1 MQNDEVI
8 VLVANAKGRARVD
21 KFVSYTIDADLYS
34 PEGSFSFECDFKYDM
49 NRGNLC
55 QIFVN
60 RKCVMAG
67 IIDTVRR
74 SLSRSGPKMEI
85 EGRSV
90 ASVLADSSVTKF
102 GTLPRTLP
110 QLAERLVKDLPFLSR
125 KDFVFNSGSDKDKI
139 KRKFVELSPGDSVFD
154 VLKKAA
160 NSLGFLFWA
169 SPDGSLVFD
178 KPVERG
184 KADFRIHAFENGE
197 EMDYIEGSV
206 TETLN
211 GQHSLIKVIGE
222 SQDDSDIKYVAAS
235 VKNDDFPFY
244 RPLVVNWNEN
254 EGPAKKTAE
263 LQLATEKASAIQLE
277 YTMPGHS
284 QNGIPWTI
292 NAFCDVEDH
301 YNGAVDSYLIKRRT
315 FTLSRSEGKRTRL
328 ELQPGGSL

>member
-1 MQNDEVI
+1 MNPDEVI
-8 VLVANAKGRARVD
+8 LLVRNARVA
-21 KFVSYTIDADLYS
+21 KFVSYTIDSDLYS
-34 PEGSFSFECDFKYDM
+34 PEGSFSFECDSRYDV
-49 NRGNLC
+49 NKGDTC

-60 RKCVMAG
+60 RVCVMAG

-74 SLSRSGPKMEI
+74 SLSRGGPKMEI

-90 ASVLADSSVTKF
+90 AAVLADSSVTKF
-102 GTLPRTLP
+102 ATLPTTLP
-110 QLAERLVKDLPFLSR
+110 QLVERLVRDLPFLSR
-125 KDFVFNSGSDKDKI
+125 KDFVFKSGSDKVKVH
-139 KRKFVELSPGDSVFD
+139 RKFIEVSPGDSVFE
-154 VLKKAA
+154 VIKKAA
-160 NSLGFLFWA
+160 NSQGYLFWA
-169 SPDGSLVFD
+169 SPEGELVFD

-184 KADFRIHAFENGE
+184 KADFKIHAFEDGS

-206 TETLN
+206 SETIN
-211 GQHSLIKVIGE
+211 EQHSLIKVIGE
-222 SQDDSDIKYVAAS
+222 SQDDNDIKYVAAS

-263 LQLATEKASAIQLE
+263 LQLATEKAAAIQLE

-301 YNGAVDSYLIKRRT
+301 YNGANGAYLIKRRT
-315 FTLSRSEGKRTRL
+315 FTLDRNEGKRTKL

>member
-1 MQNDEVI
+1 MNPDEVI
-8 VLVANAKGRARVD
+8 LLVRNARVD
-21 KFVSYTIDADLYS
+21 KFVSYTIDSDLYS
-34 PEGSFSFECDFKYDM
+34 PEGSFSFECDSRYDV
-49 NRGNLC
+49 NKGDTC

-60 RKCVMAG
+60 RVCVMAG

-90 ASVLADSSVTKF
+90 AAVLADSSVTKF
-102 GTLPRTLP
+102 VTLPTTLP
-110 QLAERLVKDLPFLSR
+110 QLTERLVRDLPFLSR
-125 KDFVFNSGSDKDKI
+125 KDFVFKSGSDKAKVQ
-139 KRKFVELSPGDSVFD
+139 RKFVEVSPGDSVFE
-154 VLKKAA
+154 VIKKAA
-160 NSLGFLFWA
+160 NSQGYLFWA
-169 SPDGSLVFD
+169 SPEGQLVFD

-184 KADFRIHAFENGE
+184 KADFKIHAFENGE

-206 TETLN
+206 TETID
-211 GQHSLIKVIGE
+211 GQHSLIKVVGE
-222 SQDDSDIKYVAAS
+222 SQDNNDIKYVAAS
-235 VKNDDFPFY
+235 VKNSDFPFY

-263 LQLATEKASAIQLE
+263 LQLATEKAAAIQLE

-301 YNGAVDSYLIKRRT
+301 YNGANDAYLIKHRT
-315 FTLSRSEGKRTRL
+315 FTLDRNEGKRTKL

>member
-1 MQNDEVI
+1 MNRDEVI
-8 VLVANAKGRARVD
+8 LLVRNARVD

-34 PEGSFSFECDFKYDM
+34 PEGSFSFECNSKYDVEK
-49 NRGNLC
+49 GNTC

-74 SLSRSGPKMEI
+74 SLSRSGPKMNI

-90 ASVLADSSVTKF
+90 AAVLADSSVTKF
-102 GTLPRTLP
+102 ATLPTTLP
-110 QLAERLVKDLPFLSR
+110 QLVERLVRDLPFLSK
-125 KDFVFNSGSDKDKI
+125 KDFVFNSGSDKAKVQ
-139 KRKFVELSPGDSVFD
+139 RKFVEVSPGDSVFE
-154 VLKKAA
+154 VIKKAA
-160 NSLGFLFWA
+160 NSQGYLFWV
-169 SPDGSLVFD
+169 SPEGELVFD

-184 KADFRIHAFENGE
+184 KADFKIHAFEDGSE
-197 EMDYIEGSV
+197 IDYIEGSV
-206 TETLN
+206 SETLN
-211 GQHSLIKVIGE
+211 EQHSLIKVIGE
-222 SQDDSDIKYVAAS
+222 SQDDNDIKYVAAS

-263 LQLATEKASAIQLE
+263 LQLATEKAASIQLE

-301 YNGAVDSYLIKRRT
+301 YNGANGAYLIKRRT
-315 FTLSRSEGKRTRL
+315 FTLDRSEGKRTKL

>member
-1 MQNDEVI
+1 MNPDEVI
-8 VLVANAKGRARVD
+8 LLVRNARVD
-21 KFVSYTIDADLYS
+21 KFVSYTIDSDLYS
-34 PEGSFSFECDFKYDM
+34 PEGSFSFECDSRYDV
-49 NRGNLC
+49 NKGDTC

-60 RKCVMAG
+60 RVCVMAG

-90 ASVLADSSVTKF
+90 AAVLADSSVTKF
-102 GTLPRTLP
+102 ATLPTTLP
-110 QLAERLVKDLPFLSR
+110 QLTDRLVRDLPFLSR
-125 KDFVFNSGSDKDKI
+125 KDFVFKSGSDKAKVQ
-139 KRKFVELSPGDSVFD
+139 RKFVEVSPGDSVFD
-154 VLKKAA
+154 VIKKAA
-160 NSLGFLFWA
+160 NSQGYLFWA
-169 SPDGSLVFD
+169 SPEGQLVFD

-184 KADFRIHAFENGE
+184 KADFKIHAFENGE

-206 TETLN
+206 TETLD
-211 GQHSLIKVIGE
+211 GQHSLIKVVGE
-222 SQDDSDIKYVAAS
+222 SQDDNDIKYVAAS
-235 VKNDDFPFY
+235 VKNSDFPFY

-263 LQLATEKASAIQLE
+263 LQLATEKAAAIQLE

-301 YNGAVDSYLIKRRT
+301 YNGANDAYLIKHRT
-315 FTLSRSEGKRTRL
+315 FTLDRNEGKRTKL

>member
-1 MQNDEVI
+1 MNRDEVI
-8 VLVANAKGRARVD
+8 LLVRNARVD
-21 KFVSYTIDADLYS
+21 KFVSYTINSDLYS
-34 PEGSFSFECDFKYDM
+34 PEGSFSFECDSRYDV
-49 NRGNLC
+49 NKGDTC

-60 RKCVMAG
+60 RVCVMAG

-74 SLSRSGPKMEI
+74 TLSRSGPKMEI

-90 ASVLADSSVTKF
+90 AAVLADSSVTKF
-102 GTLPRTLP
+102 ATLPTTLP
-110 QLAERLVKDLPFLSR
+110 QLVERLVRDLPFLSR
-125 KDFVFNSGSDKDKI
+125 KDFVFKSGSDKVKVH
-139 KRKFVELSPGDSVFD
+139 RKFVEISPGDSVFD
-154 VLKKAA
+154 VIKKAA
-160 NSLGFLFWA
+160 NSQGYLFWA
-169 SPDGSLVFD
+169 SPEGQLVFD

-184 KADFRIHAFENGE
+184 KADFKIHAFENGE
-197 EMDYIEGSV
+197 EMNYIEGPV
-206 TETLN
+206 TETLD
-211 GQHSLIKVIGE
+211 GQHSLIKVVGE

-235 VKNDDFPFY
+235 VKNSDFPFY

-263 LQLATEKASAIQLE
+263 LQLATEKAAAIQLE

-301 YNGAVDSYLIKRRT
+301 YNGANGAYLIKRRT
-315 FTLSRSEGKRTRL
+315 FTLDRNEGKRTKL

>member
-1 MQNDEVI
+1 MNRDEVLL
-8 VLVANAKGRARVD
+8 LVRKARVD

-34 PEGSFSFECDFKYDM
+34 PEGSFSFECDSKYDVS
-49 NRGNLC
+49 RGDTC

-67 IIDTVRR
+67 LIDTVRR
-74 SLSRSGPKMEI
+74 SLSRSGPKMDI

-90 ASVLADSSVTKF
+90 AAVLADSSVTKF
-102 GTLPRTLP
+102 ATLPTTLP
-110 QLAERLVKDLPFLSR
+110 QLTERLVRDLPFLSR
-125 KDFVFNSGSDKDKI
+125 KDFVFKSGSDKAKVQ
-139 KRKFVELSPGDSVFD
+139 RKFVEVSPGDSVFD
-154 VLKKAA
+154 VIKKAA
-160 NSLGFLFWA
+160 NSQGYLFWA
-169 SPDGSLVFD
+169 SPEGQLVFD

-184 KADFRIHAFENGE
+184 KADFKIHAFENGA

-211 GQHSLIKVIGE
+211 GQHSLIKVVGE

>member
-1 MQNDEVI
+1 MNPDEVI
-8 VLVANAKGRARVD
+8 LLVRNARVD
-21 KFVSYTIDADLYS
+21 KFVSYTIDSDLYS
-34 PEGSFSFECDFKYDM
+34 PEGSFSFECDSRYDV
-49 NRGNLC
+49 NKGDTC

-60 RKCVMAG
+60 RVCVMAG

-90 ASVLADSSVTKF
+90 AAVLADSSVTKF
-102 GTLPRTLP
+102 ATLPTTLP
-110 QLAERLVKDLPFLSR
+110 QLTERLVRDLPFLSR
-125 KDFVFNSGSDKDKI
+125 KDFVFKSGSDKAKVQ
-139 KRKFVELSPGDSVFD
+139 RKFVEVSPGDSVFE
-154 VLKKAA
+154 VIKKAA
-160 NSLGFLFWA
+160 NSQGYLFWA
-169 SPDGSLVFD
+169 SPEGQLVFD

-184 KADFRIHAFENGE
+184 KADFKIHAFENGE

-206 TETLN
+206 TETLD
-211 GQHSLIKVIGE
+211 GQHSLIKVVGE
-222 SQDDSDIKYVAAS
+222 SQDDNDIKYVAAS
-235 VKNDDFPFY
+235 VKNSDFPFY

-263 LQLATEKASAIQLE
+263 LQLATEKAAAIQLE

-301 YNGAVDSYLIKRRT
+301 YNGANDAYLIKHRT
-315 FTLSRSEGKRTRL
+315 FTLDRNEGKRTKI

>member
-1 MQNDEVI
+1 MNRDEVI
-8 VLVANAKGRARVD
+8 LLVRNARVN

-34 PEGSFSFECDFKYDM
+34 PEGSFSFECDSKYDVEK
-49 NRGNLC
+49 GNTC

-74 SLSRSGPKMEI
+74 SLSRSGPKMNI

-90 ASVLADSSVTKF
+90 AAVLADSSVTKF
-102 GTLPRTLP
+102 ATLPTTLP
-110 QLAERLVKDLPFLSR
+110 QLVERLVRDLPFLSK
-125 KDFVFNSGSDKDKI
+125 KDFVFNSGSDKAKVQ
-139 KRKFVELSPGDSVFD
+139 RKFVEVSPGDSVFE
-154 VLKKAA
+154 VIKKAA
-160 NSLGFLFWA
+160 NSQGYLFWA
-169 SPDGSLVFD
+169 SPEGELVFD

-184 KADFRIHAFENGE
+184 KADFKIHAFEDGSE
-197 EMDYIEGSV
+197 IDYIEGSV
-206 TETLN
+206 SETLN
-211 GQHSLIKVIGE
+211 EQHSLIKVIGE
-222 SQDDSDIKYVAAS
+222 SQDDNDIKYVAAS

-254 EGPAKKTAE
+254 EGPAKKTAV
-263 LQLATEKASAIQLE
+263 LQLATEKAASIQLE

-301 YNGAVDSYLIKRRT
+301 YNGANGAYLIKRRT
-315 FTLSRSEGKRTRL
+315 FTLDRSEGKRTKL
-328 ELQPGGSL
+328 ELQPGGSI

>member
-1 MQNDEVI
+1 MNPDEVI
-8 VLVANAKGRARVD
+8 LLVRNARVD
-21 KFVSYTIDADLYS
+21 KFVSYTIDSDLYS
-34 PEGSFSFECDFKYDM
+34 PEGSFSFECDSRYDV
-49 NRGNLC
+49 NKGDTC

-60 RKCVMAG
+60 RVCVMAG

-74 SLSRSGPKMEI
+74 SLFRSGPKMEI

-90 ASVLADSSVTKF
+90 AAVLADSSVTKF
-102 GTLPRTLP
+102 ATLPTTLP
-110 QLAERLVKDLPFLSR
+110 QLTERLVRDLPFLSR
-125 KDFVFNSGSDKDKI
+125 KDFVFKSGSDKAKVQ
-139 KRKFVELSPGDSVFD
+139 RKFVEVSPGDSVFD
-154 VLKKAA
+154 VIKKAA
-160 NSLGFLFWA
+160 NSQGYLFWA
-169 SPDGSLVFD
+169 SPEGQLVFD

-184 KADFRIHAFENGE
+184 KADFKIHAFENGE

-206 TETLN
+206 TETLD
-211 GQHSLIKVIGE
+211 GQHSLIKVVGE
-222 SQDDSDIKYVAAS
+222 SQDDNDIKYVAAS
-235 VKNDDFPFY
+235 VKNSDFPFY

-263 LQLATEKASAIQLE
+263 LQLATEKAAAIQLE

-301 YNGAVDSYLIKRRT
+301 YNGANDAYLIKHRT
-315 FTLSRSEGKRTRL
+315 FTLDRNEGKRTKL

>member
-1 MQNDEVI
+1 MNPDEVI
-8 VLVANAKGRARVD
+8 LLVRNARVD
-21 KFVSYTIDADLYS
+21 KFVSYTIDSDLYS
-34 PEGSFSFECDFKYDM
+34 PEGSFSFECDSRYDV
-49 NRGNLC
+49 NKGDTC

-60 RKCVMAG
+60 RVCVMAG

-90 ASVLADSSVTKF
+90 AAVLADSSVTKF
-102 GTLPRTLP
+102 TTMPTTLP
-110 QLAERLVKDLPFLSR
+110 QLTERLVRDLPFLSR
-125 KDFVFNSGSDKDKI
+125 KDFVFKSGSDKAKVQ
-139 KRKFVELSPGDSVFD
+139 RKFVEVSPGDSVFD
-154 VLKKAA
+154 VIKKAA
-160 NSLGFLFWA
+160 NSQGYLFWA
-169 SPDGSLVFD
+169 SPEGQLVFD

-184 KADFRIHAFENGE
+184 KADFKIHAFENGE

-206 TETLN
+206 TETLD

-222 SQDDSDIKYVAAS
+222 SQDDNDIKYVAAS
-235 VKNDDFPFY
+235 VKNTDFPFY

-263 LQLATEKASAIQLE
+263 LQLATEKAAAIQLE

-301 YNGAVDSYLIKRRT
+301 YNGANDAYLIKHRT
-315 FTLSRSEGKRTRL
+315 FTLDRNEGKRTKL

>member
-1 MQNDEVI
+1 MNPDEVI
-8 VLVANAKGRARVD
+8 LLVRNARVD
-21 KFVSYTIDADLYS
+21 KFVSYTIDSDLYS
-34 PEGSFSFECDFKYDM
+34 PEGSFSFECDSRYDV
-49 NRGNLC
+49 NKGDTC

-60 RKCVMAG
+60 RVCVMAG

-90 ASVLADSSVTKF
+90 AAVLADSSVTKF
-102 GTLPRTLP
+102 ATLPTTLP
-110 QLAERLVKDLPFLSR
+110 QLVERLVRDLPFLSR
-125 KDFVFNSGSDKDKI
+125 KDFVFKSGSDKVKVQ
-139 KRKFVELSPGDSVFD
+139 RKFIEVSPGDSVFE
-154 VLKKAA
+154 VIKKAA
-160 NSLGFLFWA
+160 NSQGYLFWA
-169 SPDGSLVFD
+169 SPEGSLVFD

-184 KADFRIHAFENGE
+184 KADFKIHAFEDGS

-206 TETLN
+206 TETIN
-211 GQHSLIKVIGE
+211 EQHSLIKVIGE
-222 SQDDSDIKYVAAS
+222 SQDDNDIKYVAAS

-263 LQLATEKASAIQLE
+263 LQLATEKAAAIQLE

-301 YNGAVDSYLIKRRT
+301 YNGANGAYLIKRRT
-315 FTLSRSEGKRTRL
+315 FTLDKNEGKRTKL

>member
-1 MQNDEVI
+1 MNPDEVI
-8 VLVANAKGRARVD
+8 LLVRNARVA
-21 KFVSYTIDADLYS
+21 KFVSYTIDSDLYS
-34 PEGSFSFECDFKYDM
+34 PEGSFSFECDSRYDV
-49 NRGNLC
+49 NKGDTC

-60 RKCVMAG
+60 RVCVMAG

-74 SLSRSGPKMEI
+74 SLSRGGPKMEI

-90 ASVLADSSVTKF
+90 AAVLADSSVTKF
-102 GTLPRTLP
+102 ATLPTTLP
-110 QLAERLVKDLPFLSR
+110 QLTERLVRELPFLSR
-125 KDFVFNSGSDKDKI
+125 KDFVFKSGSDKAKVQ
-139 KRKFVELSPGDSVFD
+139 RKFVEVSPGDSVFD
-154 VLKKAA
+154 VIKKAA
-160 NSLGFLFWA
+160 NSQGYLFWA
-169 SPDGSLVFD
+169 SPEGQLVFD

-184 KADFRIHAFENGE
+184 KADFKIHAFENGE

-206 TETLN
+206 TETLD
-211 GQHSLIKVIGE
+211 GQHSLIKVVGE
-222 SQDDSDIKYVAAS
+222 SQDDNDIKYVAAS
-235 VKNDDFPFY
+235 VKNTDFPFY

-263 LQLATEKASAIQLE
+263 LQLATEKAAAIQLE

-301 YNGAVDSYLIKRRT
+301 YNGANDAYLIKHRT
-315 FTLSRSEGKRTRL
+315 FTLDRNEGKRTKL

>member
-1 MQNDEVI
+1 MNRDEVI
-8 VLVANAKGRARVD
+8 LLVRNARVD

-34 PEGSFSFECDFKYDM
+34 PEGSFSFECDSKYDV
-49 NRGNLC
+49 NKGDTC

-60 RKCVMAG
+60 RVCVMAG

-74 SLSRSGPKMEI
+74 SLSRNGPKMNI

-90 ASVLADSSVTKF
+90 AAVLADSSVTKF
-102 GTLPRTLP
+102 VSLPTTLP
-110 QLAERLVKDLPFLSR
+110 QLVERLVRDLPFLSR
-125 KDFVFNSGSDKDKI
+125 KDFVFKSGSDKVKVQ
-139 KRKFVELSPGDSVFD
+139 RKFIEVSPGDSVFE
-154 VLKKAA
+154 VIKKAA
-160 NSLGFLFWA
+160 NSQGYLFWA
-169 SPDGSLVFD
+169 SPEGELVFD

-184 KADFRIHAFENGE
+184 KADFKIHAFEDGS

-206 TETLN
+206 TETIN
-211 GQHSLIKVIGE
+211 EQHSLIKVIGE
-222 SQDDSDIKYVAAS
+222 SQDDNDIKYVAAS

-263 LQLATEKASAIQLE
+263 LQLATEKAAAIQLE

-301 YNGAVDSYLIKRRT
+301 YNGANGAYLIKRRT
-315 FTLSRSEGKRTRL
+315 FTLDRNEGKRTKL

>member
-1 MQNDEVI
+1 M
-8 VLVANAKGRARVD
+8 
-21 KFVSYTIDADLYS
+21 
-34 PEGSFSFECDFKYDM
+34 FK
-49 NRGNLC
+49 
-55 QIFVN
+55 
-60 RKCVMAG
+60 
-67 IIDTVRR
+67 
-74 SLSRSGPKMEI
+74 
-85 EGRSV
+85 
-90 ASVLADSSVTKF
+90 
-102 GTLPRTLP
+102 
-110 QLAERLVKDLPFLSR
+110 
-125 KDFVFNSGSDKDKI
+125 SGSDKAKVQ
-139 KRKFVELSPGDSVFD
+139 RKFVEVSPGDSVFD
-154 VLKKAA
+154 VIKKAA
-160 NSLGFLFWA
+160 NSQGYLFWA
-169 SPDGSLVFD
+169 SPEGQLVFD

>member
-1 MQNDEVI
+1 MNPDEVI
-8 VLVANAKGRARVD
+8 LLVRNARVD
-21 KFVSYTIDADLYS
+21 KFVSYTIDSDLYS
-34 PEGSFSFECDFKYDM
+34 PEGSFSFECDSRYDV
-49 NRGNLC
+49 NKGDTC

-60 RKCVMAG
+60 RVCVMAG

-90 ASVLADSSVTKF
+90 AAVLADSSVTKF
-102 GTLPRTLP
+102 ATLPTTLP
-110 QLAERLVKDLPFLSR
+110 QLTERLVRDLPFLSR
-125 KDFVFNSGSDKDKI
+125 KDFVFKSGSDKAKVQ
-139 KRKFVELSPGDSVFD
+139 RKFVEVSPGDSVFD
-154 VLKKAA
+154 VIKKAA
-160 NSLGFLFWA
+160 NSQGYLFWA
-169 SPDGSLVFD
+169 SPEGQLVFD

-184 KADFRIHAFENGE
+184 KADFKIHAFENGE

-206 TETLN
+206 TETLD
-211 GQHSLIKVIGE
+211 GQHSLIKVVGE
-222 SQDDSDIKYVAAS
+222 SQDDNDIKYVAAS
-235 VKNDDFPFY
+235 VKNTDFPFY

-263 LQLATEKASAIQLE
+263 LQLATEKAAAIQLE
-277 YTMPGHS
+277 YTMPEHS

-301 YNGAVDSYLIKRRT
+301 YNGANGAYLIKRRT
-315 FTLSRSEGKRTRL
+315 FTLDRNEGKRTKL

>member
-1 MQNDEVI
+1 MKNDEVI
-8 VLVANAKGRARVD
+8 LLVAKARVD

-34 PEGSFSFECDFKYDM
+34 PEGSFQFECDSKYDV
-49 NRGNLC
+49 NKGDTC

-60 RKCVMAG
+60 RKCVMSG
-67 IIDTVRR
+67 LIDTVRR

-90 ASVLADSSVTKF
+90 ASILADSSVTKF
-102 GTLPRTLP
+102 GTMPTSLP
-110 QLAERLVKDLPFLSR
+110 QLAERLVRDLPFLSR
-125 KDFVFNSGSDKDKI
+125 KDFVFNSGADRNFRENQCKY
-139 KRKFVELSPGDSVFD
+139 VELTPGDSVFD

-160 NSLGFLFWA
+160 NSNGFLFWA
-169 SPDGSLVFD
+169 SPAGELVFD
-178 KPVERG
+178 KPVEHG
-184 KADFRIHAFENGE
+184 KAEFKIHAFENGE
-197 EMDYIEGSV
+197 EMDYIDGSV
-206 TETLN
+206 AETLN

-222 SQDDSDIKYVAAS
+222 SQDDNDIKYVAAE

-277 YTMPGHS
+277 YTVRGHT
-284 QNGIPWTI
+284 QNGKPWAI

-301 YNGAVDSYLIKRRT
+301 YNGAVDSFLIKRVT
-315 FTLSRSEGKRTRL
+315 FTLTRNEGRRTRL

>member
-1 MQNDEVI
+1 MNRDEVI
-8 VLVANAKGRARVD
+8 LLVRNARVD

-34 PEGSFSFECDFKYDM
+34 PEGSFSFECDSKYDV
-49 NRGNLC
+49 NKGDTC

-60 RKCVMAG
+60 RVCVMAG

-74 SLSRSGPKMEI
+74 SLSRNGPKMNI

-90 ASVLADSSVTKF
+90 AAVLADSSVTKF
-102 GTLPRTLP
+102 VSLPTTLP
-110 QLAERLVKDLPFLSR
+110 QLVERLVRDLPFLSR
-125 KDFVFNSGSDKDKI
+125 KDFVFKSGSDKVKVQ
-139 KRKFVELSPGDSVFD
+139 RKFIEVSPGDSVFE
-154 VLKKAA
+154 VIKKAA
-160 NSLGFLFWA
+160 NSQGYLFWA
-169 SPDGSLVFD
+169 SPEGELVFD

-184 KADFRIHAFENGE
+184 KADFKIHAFEDCS

-206 TETLN
+206 TETIN
-211 GQHSLIKVIGE
+211 EQHSLIKVIGE
-222 SQDDSDIKYVAAS
+222 SQDDNDIKYVAAS

-263 LQLATEKASAIQLE
+263 LQLATEKAAAIQLE

-301 YNGAVDSYLIKRRT
+301 YNGANGAYLIKRRT
-315 FTLSRSEGKRTRL
+315 FTLDRNEGKRTKL
-328 ELQPGGSL
+328 ELQPGGSI

>member
-1 MQNDEVI
+1 MNPDEVI
-8 VLVANAKGRARVD
+8 LLVRNARVD
-21 KFVSYTIDADLYS
+21 KFVSYTIDSDLYS
-34 PEGSFSFECDFKYDM
+34 PEGSFSFECDSRYDV
-49 NRGNLC
+49 NKGDTC

-60 RKCVMAG
+60 RVCVMAG

-74 SLSRSGPKMEI
+74 SLSRSGPKMDI

-90 ASVLADSSVTKF
+90 AAVLADSSVTKF
-102 GTLPRTLP
+102 ATLPTTLP
-110 QLAERLVKDLPFLSR
+110 QLTDRLVRDLPFLSR
-125 KDFVFNSGSDKDKI
+125 KDFVFKSGSDKAKVQ
-139 KRKFVELSPGDSVFD
+139 RKFVEVSPGDSVFE
-154 VLKKAA
+154 VIKKAA
-160 NSLGFLFWA
+160 NSQGYLFWA
-169 SPDGSLVFD
+169 SPEGQLVFD

-184 KADFRIHAFENGE
+184 KADFKIHAFENGE

-206 TETLN
+206 TETLD
-211 GQHSLIKVIGE
+211 GQHSLIKVVGE
-222 SQDDSDIKYVAAS
+222 SQDDNDIKYVAAS
-235 VKNDDFPFY
+235 VKNSDFPFY

-263 LQLATEKASAIQLE
+263 LQLATEKTAAIQLE

-301 YNGAVDSYLIKRRT
+301 YNGANDAYLIKHRT
-315 FTLSRSEGKRTRL
+315 FTLDRNEGKRTKL

>member
-1 MQNDEVI
+1 MNPDEVI
-8 VLVANAKGRARVD
+8 LLVRNARVD
-21 KFVSYTIDADLYS
+21 KFVSYTIDSDLYS
-34 PEGSFSFECDFKYDM
+34 PEGSFSFECDSRYDV
-49 NRGNLC
+49 NKGDTC

-60 RKCVMAG
+60 RVCVMAG

-90 ASVLADSSVTKF
+90 AAVLADSSVTKF
-102 GTLPRTLP
+102 ATLPTTLP
-110 QLAERLVKDLPFLSR
+110 QLTERLVRDLPFLSR
-125 KDFVFNSGSDKDKI
+125 KDFVFKSGSDKAKVQ
-139 KRKFVELSPGDSVFD
+139 RKFVEVSPGDSVFE
-154 VLKKAA
+154 VIKKAA
-160 NSLGFLFWA
+160 NSQGYLFWA
-169 SPDGSLVFD
+169 SPEGQLVFD

-184 KADFRIHAFENGE
+184 KADFKIHAFENGE

-206 TETLN
+206 TETLD
-211 GQHSLIKVIGE
+211 GQHSLIKVVGE
-222 SQDDSDIKYVAAS
+222 SQDDNDIKYVAAS
-235 VKNDDFPFY
+235 VKNSDFPFY

-263 LQLATEKASAIQLE
+263 LQLATEKAAAIQLE

-301 YNGAVDSYLIKRRT
+301 YNGANDAYLIKHRT
-315 FTLSRSEGKRTRL
+315 FTLDRNEGKRTKL

>member
-1 MQNDEVI
+1 MNRDEVI
-8 VLVANAKGRARVD
+8 LLVRNARVD

-34 PEGSFSFECDFKYDM
+34 PEGSFSFECDSKYDVEK
-49 NRGNLC
+49 GNTC

-74 SLSRSGPKMEI
+74 SLSRSGPKMNI

-90 ASVLADSSVTKF
+90 AAVLADSSVTKF
-102 GTLPRTLP
+102 ATLPTTLP
-110 QLAERLVKDLPFLSR
+110 QLVERLARDLPFLSR
-125 KDFVFNSGSDKDKI
+125 KDFVFKSGSDKAKVQ
-139 KRKFVELSPGDSVFD
+139 RKFVEVSPGDSVFE
-154 VLKKAA
+154 VIKKAA
-160 NSLGFLFWA
+160 NSQGYLFWA
-169 SPDGSLVFD
+169 SPEGELVFD

-184 KADFRIHAFENGE
+184 EADFKIHAFEDGSE
-197 EMDYIEGSV
+197 IDYIEGSV
-206 TETLN
+206 SETLN
-211 GQHSLIKVIGE
+211 EQHSLIKVIGE
-222 SQDDSDIKYVAAS
+222 SQDDNDIKYVAAS

-263 LQLATEKASAIQLE
+263 LQLATEKAASIQLE

-301 YNGAVDSYLIKRRT
+301 YNGANGAYLIKRRT
-315 FTLSRSEGKRTRL
+315 FTLDRSEGKRTKL
-328 ELQPGGSL
+328 ELQPGGSI

>member
-1 MQNDEVI
+1 MNPDEVI
-8 VLVANAKGRARVD
+8 LLVRNARVD
-21 KFVSYTIDADLYS
+21 KFVSYTIDSDLYS
-34 PEGSFSFECDFKYDM
+34 PEGSFSFECDSRYDV
-49 NRGNLC
+49 NKGDTC

-60 RKCVMAG
+60 RVCVMAG

-74 SLSRSGPKMEI
+74 SLSRSGPKMDI

-90 ASVLADSSVTKF
+90 AAVLADSSVTKF
-102 GTLPRTLP
+102 ATLPTTLP
-110 QLAERLVKDLPFLSR
+110 QLTERLVRDLPFLSR
-125 KDFVFNSGSDKDKI
+125 KDFVFKSGSDKAKVQ
-139 KRKFVELSPGDSVFD
+139 RKFVEVSPGDSVFE
-154 VLKKAA
+154 VIKKAA
-160 NSLGFLFWA
+160 NSQGYLFWA
-169 SPDGSLVFD
+169 SPEGQLVFD

-184 KADFRIHAFENGE
+184 KADFKIHAFENGE

-206 TETLN
+206 TETLD
-211 GQHSLIKVIGE
+211 GQHSLIKVVGE
-222 SQDDSDIKYVAAS
+222 SQDDNDIKYVAAS
-235 VKNDDFPFY
+235 VKNSDFPFY

-263 LQLATEKASAIQLE
+263 LQLATEKAAAIQLE

-301 YNGAVDSYLIKRRT
+301 YNGANDAYLIKHRT
-315 FTLSRSEGKRTRL
+315 FTLDRNEGKRTKI

>member
-1 MQNDEVI
+1 MNRDEVI
-8 VLVANAKGRARVD
+8 LLVRNARVD

-34 PEGSFSFECDFKYDM
+34 PEGSFSFECDSKYDVEK
-49 NRGNLC
+49 GNTC

-74 SLSRSGPKMEI
+74 SLSRSGPKMNI

-90 ASVLADSSVTKF
+90 AAVIADSSVTKF
-102 GTLPRTLP
+102 ATLPTTLP
-110 QLAERLVKDLPFLSR
+110 QLVERLVRDLPFLSK
-125 KDFVFNSGSDKDKI
+125 KDFVFNSGSDKAKVQ
-139 KRKFVELSPGDSVFD
+139 RKFVEVSPGDSVFE
-154 VLKKAA
+154 VIKKAA
-160 NSLGFLFWA
+160 NSQGYLFWA
-169 SPDGSLVFD
+169 SPEGELVFD

-184 KADFRIHAFENGE
+184 KADFKIHAFEDGSE
-197 EMDYIEGSV
+197 IDYIEGSV
-206 TETLN
+206 SETLN
-211 GQHSLIKVIGE
+211 EQHSLIKVIGE
-222 SQDDSDIKYVAAS
+222 SQDDNDIKYVAAS

-263 LQLATEKASAIQLE
+263 LQLATEKAASIQLE

-284 QNGIPWTI
+284 QNGMPWTI

-301 YNGAVDSYLIKRRT
+301 YNGASGAYLIKRRT
-315 FTLSRSEGKRTRL
+315 FTLDRNEGKRTKL

>member
-1 MQNDEVI
+1 MNPDEVI
-8 VLVANAKGRARVD
+8 LLVRNARVD
-21 KFVSYTIDADLYS
+21 KFVSYTIDSDLYS
-34 PEGSFSFECDFKYDM
+34 PEGSFSFECDSRYDV
-49 NRGNLC
+49 NKGDTC

-60 RKCVMAG
+60 RVCVMAG

-90 ASVLADSSVTKF
+90 AAVLADSSVTKF
-102 GTLPRTLP
+102 ATLPTTLP
-110 QLAERLVKDLPFLSR
+110 QLTERLVRDLPFLSR
-125 KDFVFNSGSDKDKI
+125 KDFVFKSGSDKAKVQ
-139 KRKFVELSPGDSVFD
+139 RKFVEVSPGDSVFD
-154 VLKKAA
+154 VIKKAA
-160 NSLGFLFWA
+160 NSQGYLFWA
-169 SPDGSLVFD
+169 SPEGQLVFD

-184 KADFRIHAFENGE
+184 KADFKIHAFENGE

-206 TETLN
+206 TETLD
-211 GQHSLIKVIGE
+211 GQHSLIKVVGE
-222 SQDDSDIKYVAAS
+222 SQDDNDIKYVAAS
-235 VKNDDFPFY
+235 VKNTDFPFY

-263 LQLATEKASAIQLE
+263 LQLATEKAAAIQLE

-301 YNGAVDSYLIKRRT
+301 YNGANDAYLIKHRT
-315 FTLSRSEGKRTRL
+315 FTLDRNEGKRTKL

>member
-1 MQNDEVI
+1 MNRDEVI
-8 VLVANAKGRARVD
+8 LLVRNARVD
-21 KFVSYTIDADLYS
+21 KFVSYTINSDLYS
-34 PEGSFSFECDFKYDM
+34 PEGSFSFECDSRYDV
-49 NRGNLC
+49 NKGDTC

-60 RKCVMAG
+60 RVCVMAG

-74 SLSRSGPKMEI
+74 TLSRSGPKMEI

-90 ASVLADSSVTKF
+90 AAVLADSSVTKF
-102 GTLPRTLP
+102 ATLPTTLP
-110 QLAERLVKDLPFLSR
+110 QLVERLVRDLPFLSR
-125 KDFVFNSGSDKDKI
+125 KDFVFKSGSDKVKVH
-139 KRKFVELSPGDSVFD
+139 RKFVEISPGDSVFD
-154 VLKKAA
+154 VIKKAA
-160 NSLGFLFWA
+160 NSQGYLFWA
-169 SPDGSLVFD
+169 SPEGQLVFD

-184 KADFRIHAFENGE
+184 KADFKIHAFENGE

-206 TETLN
+206 TETLD
-211 GQHSLIKVIGE
+211 GQHSLIKVVGE
-222 SQDDSDIKYVAAS
+222 SQDDNDIKYVAAS
-235 VKNDDFPFY
+235 VKNSDFPFY

-263 LQLATEKASAIQLE
+263 LQLATEKAAAIQLE

-301 YNGAVDSYLIKRRT
+301 YNGANDAYLIKHRT
-315 FTLSRSEGKRTRL
+315 FTLDRNEGKRTKL

>member
-1 MQNDEVI
+1 MNPDEVI
-8 VLVANAKGRARVD
+8 LLVRNARVD
-21 KFVSYTIDADLYS
+21 KFVSYTIDSDLYS
-34 PEGSFSFECDFKYDM
+34 PEGSFSFECDSRYDV
-49 NRGNLC
+49 NKGDTC

-60 RKCVMAG
+60 RVCVMAG

-90 ASVLADSSVTKF
+90 AAVLADSSVTKF
-102 GTLPRTLP
+102 ATLPTTLP
-110 QLAERLVKDLPFLSR
+110 QLTERLVRDLPFFSR
-125 KDFVFNSGSDKDKI
+125 KDFVFKSGSDKAKVQ
-139 KRKFVELSPGDSVFD
+139 RKFVEVSPGDSVFE
-154 VLKKAA
+154 VIKKAA
-160 NSLGFLFWA
+160 NSQGYLFWA
-169 SPDGSLVFD
+169 SPEGQLVFD
-178 KPVERG
+178 KPVGRG
-184 KADFRIHAFENGE
+184 KADFKIHAFENGE

-206 TETLN
+206 TETLD
-211 GQHSLIKVIGE
+211 GQHSLIKVVGE
-222 SQDDSDIKYVAAS
+222 SQDDNDIKYVAAS
-235 VKNDDFPFY
+235 VKNTDFPFY

-263 LQLATEKASAIQLE
+263 LQLATEKAAAIQLE

-301 YNGAVDSYLIKRRT
+301 YNGANDAYLIKHRT
-315 FTLSRSEGKRTRL
+315 FTLDRNEGKRTKL

>member
-1 MQNDEVI
+1 MNRDEVI
-8 VLVANAKGRARVD
+8 LLVRNARVD
-21 KFVSYTIDADLYS
+21 KFVSYTIDANLYS
-34 PEGSFSFECDFKYDM
+34 PEGSFSFECDSKYDVEK
-49 NRGNLC
+49 GNTC

-74 SLSRSGPKMEI
+74 SLSRSGPKMNI

-102 GTLPRTLP
+102 ATLPTTLP
-110 QLAERLVKDLPFLSR
+110 QLVERLVRDLPFLSR
-125 KDFVFNSGSDKDKI
+125 KDFVFNSGSDKAKVQ
-139 KRKFVELSPGDSVFD
+139 RKFVEVSPGDSVFE
-154 VLKKAA
+154 VIKKAA
-160 NSLGFLFWA
+160 NSQGYLFWA
-169 SPDGSLVFD
+169 SPEGELVFD
-178 KPVERG
+178 KPIERG
-184 KADFRIHAFENGE
+184 EADFKIHAFEDGSE
-197 EMDYIEGSV
+197 IDYIEGSV
-206 TETLN
+206 SETLN
-211 GQHSLIKVIGE
+211 EQHSLIKVIGE
-222 SQDDSDIKYVAAS
+222 SQDDNDIKYVAAS

-263 LQLATEKASAIQLE
+263 LQLATEKAAAIQLE
-277 YTMPGHS
+277 YTVPGHS
-284 QNGIPWTI
+284 QNGKPWTI

-315 FTLSRSEGKRTRL
+315 FTLDRQNGKRTRL

>member
-8 VLVANAKGRARVD
+8 VLVANAKGRAYMD

-34 PEGSFSFECDFKYDM
+34 PEGSFSFECDSKYDM

-67 IIDTVRR
+67 LIDTVRR
-74 SLSRSGPKMEI
+74 SLSRSGPKMDI

-90 ASVLADSSVTKF
+90 AAVLADSSVTKF
-102 GTLPRTLP
+102 ATLPTTLP
-110 QLAERLVKDLPFLSR
+110 QLTERLVRDLPFLSR
-125 KDFVFNSGSDKDKI
+125 KDFVFKSGSDKAKVQ
-139 KRKFVELSPGDSVFD
+139 RKFVEVSPGDSVFD
-154 VLKKAA
+154 VIKKAA
-160 NSLGFLFWA
+160 NSQGYLFWA
-169 SPDGSLVFD
+169 SPEGQLVFD

-184 KADFRIHAFENGE
+184 KAEFRIHAFENGE

-301 YNGAVDSYLIKRRT
+301 YNGAVDSYLIKHRT

>member
-1 MQNDEVI
+1 MNPDEVI
-8 VLVANAKGRARVD
+8 LLVRNARVD
-21 KFVSYTIDADLYS
+21 KFVSYTIDSDLYS
-34 PEGSFSFECDFKYDM
+34 PEGSFSFECDSRYDV
-49 NRGNLC
+49 NKGDTC

-60 RKCVMAG
+60 RVCVMAG

-74 SLSRSGPKMEI
+74 SLSRSGPKMDI

-90 ASVLADSSVTKF
+90 AAVLADSSVTKF
-102 GTLPRTLP
+102 ATLPTTLP
-110 QLAERLVKDLPFLSR
+110 QLTDRLVRDLPFLSR
-125 KDFVFNSGSDKDKI
+125 KDFVFKSGSDKAKVQ
-139 KRKFVELSPGDSVFD
+139 RKFVEVSPGDSVFE
-154 VLKKAA
+154 VIKKAA
-160 NSLGFLFWA
+160 NSQGYLFWA
-169 SPDGSLVFD
+169 SPEGQLVFD

-184 KADFRIHAFENGE
+184 KADFKIHAFENGE

-206 TETLN
+206 TETLD
-211 GQHSLIKVIGE
+211 GQHSLIKVVGE
-222 SQDDSDIKYVAAS
+222 SQDDNDIKYVAAS
-235 VKNDDFPFY
+235 VKNSDFPFY

-263 LQLATEKASAIQLE
+263 LQLATEKAAAIQLE

-301 YNGAVDSYLIKRRT
+301 YNGANDAYLIKHRT
-315 FTLSRSEGKRTRL
+315 FTLDRNEGKRTKL

>member
-1 MQNDEVI
+1 MENDEVI
-8 VLVANAKGRARVD
+8 LLVEKARADR
-21 KFVSYTIDADLYS
+21 FVSYTIDTDLYS
-34 PEGSFSFECDFKYDM
+34 PEGSFQFESDSKYEVNKGDS
-49 NRGNLC
+49 C
-55 QIFVN
+55 EIFVN
-60 RKCVMAG
+60 RKCVMKG
-67 IIDTVRR
+67 LVDSVRR
-74 SLSRSGPKMEI
+74 SLSRSGPKLEI

-90 ASVLADSSVTKF
+90 ASVLADSSVTNF
-102 GTLPRTLP
+102 GTLPTTLP
-110 QLAERLVKDLPFLSR
+110 ALAEKLVRDLPFISR
-125 KDFVFNSGSDKDKI
+125 KDFVFKSGSDKVKV

-160 NSLGFLFWA
+160 NSQGFLFWA
-169 SPDGSLVFD
+169 SPEGELVFD

-184 KADFRIHAFENGE
+184 KADFKIHAFENGE
-197 EMDYIEGSV
+197 EMDYIEGAV

-222 SQDDSDIKYVAAS
+222 SQDDDDIRYVAAK

-254 EGPAKKTAE
+254 EGPAKRTAE

-277 YTMPGHS
+277 YTVPGHS
-284 QNGIPWTI
+284 QNGKPWTI

-315 FTLSRSEGKRTRL
+315 FTLDRQNGKRTRL

>member
-1 MQNDEVI
+1 MNRDEVI
-8 VLVANAKGRARVD
+8 LLVRNARVD

-34 PEGSFSFECDFKYDM
+34 PEGSFSFECDSKYDVEK
-49 NRGNLC
+49 GNTC

-74 SLSRSGPKMEI
+74 SLSRSGPKMNI

-90 ASVLADSSVTKF
+90 AAVLADSSVTKF
-102 GTLPRTLP
+102 ATLPTTLP
-110 QLAERLVKDLPFLSR
+110 QLVERLVRDLPFLSK
-125 KDFVFNSGSDKDKI
+125 KDFVFNSGSDKAKVQ
-139 KRKFVELSPGDSVFD
+139 RKFVEVSPGDSVFE
-154 VLKKAA
+154 VIKKAA
-160 NSLGFLFWA
+160 NSQGYLFWA
-169 SPDGSLVFD
+169 SPEGELVFD

-184 KADFRIHAFENGE
+184 EADFKIHAFEDGSE
-197 EMDYIEGSV
+197 IDYIEGSV
-206 TETLN
+206 SETLN
-211 GQHSLIKVIGE
+211 EQHSLIKVIGE
-222 SQDDSDIKYVAAS
+222 SQDDNDIKYVAAS

-263 LQLATEKASAIQLE
+263 LQLATEKAASIQLE

-301 YNGAVDSYLIKRRT
+301 YNGANGAYLIKRRT
-315 FTLSRSEGKRTRL
+315 FTLDRSEGKRTKL
-328 ELQPGGSL
+328 ELQPGGSI

>member
-1 MQNDEVI
+1 MNPDEVI
-8 VLVANAKGRARVD
+8 LLVRNARVD
-21 KFVSYTIDADLYS
+21 KFVSYTIDSDLYS
-34 PEGSFSFECDFKYDM
+34 PEGSFSFECDSRYDV
-49 NRGNLC
+49 NKGDTC

-60 RKCVMAG
+60 RVCVMAG

-74 SLSRSGPKMEI
+74 SLSRSGPKMDI

-90 ASVLADSSVTKF
+90 AAVLADSSVTKF
-102 GTLPRTLP
+102 ATLPTTLP
-110 QLAERLVKDLPFLSR
+110 QLTERLVRDLPFLSR
-125 KDFVFNSGSDKDKI
+125 KDFVFKSGSDKAKVQ
-139 KRKFVELSPGDSVFD
+139 RKFVEVSPGDSVFD
-154 VLKKAA
+154 VIKKAA
-160 NSLGFLFWA
+160 NSQGYLFWA
-169 SPDGSLVFD
+169 SPEGQLVFD

-184 KADFRIHAFENGE
+184 KADFKIHAFENGE

-206 TETLN
+206 TETLD
-211 GQHSLIKVIGE
+211 GQHSLIKVVGE
-222 SQDDSDIKYVAAS
+222 SQDDNDIKYVAAS
-235 VKNDDFPFY
+235 VKNTDFPFY

-263 LQLATEKASAIQLE
+263 LQLATEKAAAIQLE

-301 YNGAVDSYLIKRRT
+301 YNGANDAYLIKHRT
-315 FTLSRSEGKRTRL
+315 FTLDRNEGKRTKL